1 MKNHQ
6 RSAALFGLFA
16 TIACIFSSLP
26 AYPSPAPGSPTDIGA
41 LSRQTG
47 SPQRQA
53 AIAGLAAL
61 VARLP
66 ESASGAGGIRHI
78 FGVAD
83 DKALSQATIGEG
95 FETYLVDPK
104 VLLSGKRLGESLYGS
119 NEWRFIVMSN
129 GQGIGLITVA
139 RVNGGWAMVQAGASE
154 LARAI
159 ASTAASYRQQAP
171 TARLRFVRSPQAVA
185 DFIEVRPARG
195 PDAETNAGQPIYV
208 PLMSAQS
215 GIAGAMPSAAALS
228 DAQLDDALR
237 QSVRRGM
244 RDPRVGH

>member
-1 MKNHQ
+1 VKNHQ
-6 RSAALFGLFA
+6 RSAVLFGLFA
-16 TIACIFSSLP
+16 TIAFVLSSSP
-26 AYPSPAPGSPTDIGA
+26 AYPSATPASPTDIGA

-47 SPQRQA
+47 SSQRQA

-66 ESASGAGGIRHI
+66 ESASGAGGIRHV
-78 FGVAD
+78 FGIAN
-83 DKALSQATIGEG
+83 DKTLSEATIGEG

-104 VLLSGKRLGESLYGS
+104 ALLSGKRLGESLYGS

-139 RVNGGWAMVQAGASE
+139 RVNGAWAMVQAGASE

-185 DFIEVRPARG
+185 DFIEVRP
-195 PDAETNAGQPIYV
+195 PDTKTNAGQPLYI
-208 PLMSAQS
+208 PLMSARS
-215 GIAGAMPSAAALS
+215 SIAGAMSSAAALS

>member
-1 MKNHQ
+1 MKNRQ

-16 TIACIFSSLP
+16 IIACVFSSAP
-26 AYPSPAPGSPTDIGA
+26 AYAGPTPASPTDIGV

-53 AIAGLAAL
+53 AIAGLATL

-78 FGVAD
+78 FGIAD
-83 DKALSQATIGEG
+83 DRTLSQATIGEG

-104 VLLSGKRLGESLYGS
+104 ALLSGKRLGESLYGGD
-119 NEWRFIVMSN
+119 EWRFIVMSN

-139 RVNGGWAMVQAGASE
+139 RINGTWAMVQAGASE

-171 TARLRFVRSPQAVA
+171 TARLRFVRSQQAVA
-185 DFIEVRPARG
+185 DFIEVRPART
-195 PDAETNAGQPIYV
+195 PDTKTNAGQPVYV
-208 PLMSAQS
+208 PLMNART
-215 GIAGAMPSAAALS
+215 GIAGSIESTAALS
-228 DAQLDDALR
+228 DAQLSDALR